1 MKYKVAVLEDEKTF
15 LVELVSSLRRID
27 YIDVVAHD
35 QTSEG
40 FISKVREKRPDILL
54 LDIHLKDESTTGLN
68 VAELFELPVIFLS
81 SERKN
86 YLDSI
91 DLIKLFGNFPVDQIG
106 KTFKVEI
113 LKSMFE
119 KFLPLVREFHKSQ
132 KIKIKPIGEEEILI
146 SPKDVTFILSQDG
159 NQTFYFIQQ
168 KPIRVADKSI
178 KHFVNNG
185 FDEQRFYTFNRGFLL
200 NIAETEY
207 KDNKLIAK
215 YMNENMA
222 VKTETLEVPLD
233 KRKEVRT
240 IFQK

>member
-1 MKYKVAVLEDEKTF
+1 MEYNVAVLEDEKTF
-15 LVELVSSLRRID
+15 LVELVSSLRKIE
-27 YIDVVAHD
+27 YINVVAYD

-40 FISKVREKRPDILL
+40 FIAKVKETKPDILL
-54 LDIHLKDESTTGLN
+54 LDIHLKDESITGLN

-91 DLIKLFGNFPVDQIG
+91 DLIKLFGNFPVDQFS
-106 KTFKVEI
+106 KTFKVEM
-113 LKSMFE
+113 LKSMFD
-119 KFLPLVREFHKSQ
+119 KFLPLVREYHKSQ
-132 KIKIKPIGEEEILI
+132 KIKIKPIGDEEILI

-159 NQTFYFIQQ
+159 NQTLYFTQR
-168 KPIRVADKSI
+168 KPIRVADKSL

-185 FDEQRFYTFNRGFLL
+185 FDEDRFYMFNRGFLL
-200 NIAETEY
+200 NIAETEF
-207 KDNKLIAK
+207 KDNKLNAK
-215 YMNENMA
+215 YMNDNK
-222 VKTETLEVPLD
+222 VIKTETLEVPID

>member
-1 MKYKVAVLEDEKTF
+1 MEYNVAVLEDEKTF
-15 LVELVSSLRRID
+15 LVELVSSLRKIE
-27 YIDVVAHD
+27 YINVVAYD

-40 FISKVREKRPDILL
+40 FIAKVKETKPDILL
-54 LDIHLKDESTTGLN
+54 LDIHLKDESITGLN

-113 LKSMFE
+113 LKSMFD
-119 KFLPLVREFHKSQ
+119 KFLPLVREFNKNL
-132 KIKIKPIGEEEILI
+132 KITIKPIGNEEILI
-146 SPKDVTFILSQDG
+146 SPKEVTFILSENG
-159 NQTFYFIQQ
+159 NQTLYFSQR
-168 KPIRVADKSI
+168 KPVTVADKSLNYFI
-178 KHFVNNG
+178 NNG
-185 FDEQRFYTFNRGFLL
+185 FGQDRFHLFSRGYLL
-200 NIAETEY
+200 NIAETDY
-207 KDNKLIAK
+207 YDNRLTTK
-215 YMNENMA
+215 YMDEN
-222 VKTETLEVPLD
+222 KEIKSQSLSVPID